1 MLNHNLY
8 NAIAVLIITATNS
21 ARAVGGGRV
30 IGEHIIRF
38 GILNPA
44 KKNPL
49 ILTTG

>member
-8 NAIAVLIITATNS
+8 IAIAVLINTTANR

-44 KKNPL
+44 KKR
-49 ILTTG
+49 